1 MSWKTI
7 NTVLGLA
14 MIDED
19 FAQKLLQT
27 PREALSSYGI
37 QLAPEELELLC
48 TCQAHTLE
56 ELSELLL
63 KKFGPEALQ

>member
-27 PREALSSYGI
+27 PRDALSSYGI
-37 QLAPEELELLC
+37 QLALEELELLC
-48 TCQAHTLE
+48 TSQAQTLE
-56 ELSELLL
+56 ELSELLF
-63 KKFGPEALQ
+63 KKLGPESPK